1 MLGVEF
7 MLKFRRPG
15 NVGDVLSCFLDLM
28 NKLEVHIRLK
38 GIESENIK
46 KSVQGVEAYCLQ
58 LEGQI
63 AAKDEVIQALE
74 KKFAELEERVSE
86 LE

>member
-15 NVGDVLSCFLDLM
+15 NVGEVISCFLDLI

-38 GIESENIK
+38 GRESESIK
-46 KSVQGVEAYCLQ
+46 TAVQGVEAYCLK

-63 AAKDEVIQALE
+63 TAKDEVIEALE

>member
-1 MLGVEF
+1 

-15 NVGDVLSCFLDLM
+15 NAGEVFSCFLDLI

-38 GIESENIK
+38 GIESESIK
-46 KSVQGVEAYCLQ
+46 KSVQEVGAYCGK
-58 LEGQI
+58 LEEQI
-63 AAKDEVIQALE
+63 AAKDEVIEALE
-74 KKFAELEERVSE
+74 KKFAELEERVTE